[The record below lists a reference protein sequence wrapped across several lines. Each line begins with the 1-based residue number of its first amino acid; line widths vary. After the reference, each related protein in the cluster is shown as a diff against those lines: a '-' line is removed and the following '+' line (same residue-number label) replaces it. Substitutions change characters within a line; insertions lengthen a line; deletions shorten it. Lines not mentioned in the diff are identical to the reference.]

1 MDTATTPI
9 GRLRAALLRG
19 RPGPGSPLADRRA
32 SLEASVG
39 AEQPGVRIAPDPD
52 GERIV
57 PDEPRA
63 DRLVLHVHGGGFVMG
78 SPATARSVTAGL
90 ARACRAEVLAA
101 RYRLAPEHP
110 FPAAVDD
117 LVAVYRRVVARCAP
131 HRVLVSGDSAGA
143 GLVLAALA
151 GARDAGLPMP
161 AGAVLLSPWSDLGSV
176 AGSPPADSDLDP
188 MIMAWQLVEM
198 VELYRAGRPAAEVS
212 PAGLDLRG
220 LPPVLLQYGDAET
233 LAPDAA
239 ALAGALR
246 AQGVEVTERRW
257 PDVVHVWHAFAPR
270 LEAATL
276 AWDEVGAWSEDT
288 WSRSGSGS

>member
-1 MDTATTPI
+1 MATTTTPI
-9 GRLRAALLRG
+9 DRLRAALLRG

-32 SLEASVG
+32 SLEASVS
-39 AEQPGVRIAPDPD
+39 AEQSGVRIAPDPD
-52 GERIV
+52 GERVV
-57 PDEPRA
+57 PDELRT
-63 DRLVLHVHGGGFVMG
+63 DRFVLHVHGGGFVMG
-78 SPATARSVTAGL
+78 SPATARSITAGL
-90 ARACRAEVLAA
+90 ARACHAEVLAA
-101 RYRLAPEHP
+101 RYRLAPEQP

-117 LVAVYRRVVARCAP
+117 LVAVYRRVVSRYRP
-131 HRVLVSGDSAGA
+131 HRLLVSGDSAGA
-143 GLVLAALA
+143 GLVLATLA

-188 MIMAWQLVEM
+188 MIMAWQLAEM

-212 PAGLDLRG
+212 PSGLDLRG
-220 LPPVLLQYGDAET
+220 LPPVLVQYGDRET

-246 AQGVEVTERRW
+246 AQGVEVAERRW
-257 PDVVHVWHAFAPR
+257 PDVVHVWHAFTPR

-276 AWDEVGAWSEDT
+276 ALAEVGAWSEDT